1 MSRKSNAPQ
10 RGVKLPATAPS
21 GQETEPVETEVKPN
35 AMRRTYTV
43 AYKLKALETAV
54 LQREKGTL
62 GEWLRRE
69 GLYHATLTKWEA
81 QREAGK
87 LDPEN
92 PIKRGRVPD
101 PETPVRHEL
110 ERTQQKL
117 RRAER
122 ELEQARQ
129 VIDIQKKLCLL
140 FGLEPYR
147 NEDER

>member
-1 MSRKSNAPQ
+1 MSRKYNTPQ
-10 RGVKLPATAPS
+10 SGGKLPASTPS
-21 GQETEPVETEVKPN
+21 GQETAPVETEVKPN
-35 AMRRTYTV
+35 AVRRTYTV
-43 AYKLKALETAV
+43 AYKLKTLETAA

-69 GLYHATLTKWEA
+69 GLYHATLTKWED
-81 QREAGK
+81 QRKAGK

-92 PIKRGRVPD
+92 PVKRGRLPD

-110 ERTQQKL
+110 ERLQRKL

-129 VIDIQKKLCLL
+129 VIDI
-140 FGLEPYR
+140 PP
-147 NEDER
+147 

>member
-1 MSRKSNAPQ
+1 MSRKYNTPQ
-10 RGVKLPATAPS
+10 SGGKLPATTPS

-35 AMRRTYTV
+35 AVRCTHTV
-43 AYKLKALETAV
+43 AYKLKALEVAA

-62 GEWLRRE
+62 CEWLRRE
-69 GLYHATLTKWEA
+69 RLYHATLTKWEA

-87 LDPEN
+87 LAPEN

-101 PETPVRHEL
+101 PETPMRHEL

-129 VIDIQKKLCLL
+129 VIEI
-140 FGLEPYR
+140 PP
-147 NEDER
+147 